1 MGIYRYKHSLSC
13 VLKMCILCVPQSKDF
28 YLNFK
33 NKYPTGYDP
42 CVLFFLNFI
51 YPLFAI
57 LKPPCPSPNHP
68 SSSFLLPEPSF
79 LLFPLSES
87 FSSWLALPFH
97 EGLSSNV
104 ASPEKFLDIKEPF
117 RCQSLPITCFLH
129 NTYLKLLIYLYA
141 CLLYA
146 PLSSKG

>member
-1 MGIYRYKHSLSC
+1 
-13 VLKMCILCVPQSKDF
+13 MC
-28 YLNFK
+28 
-33 NKYPTGYDP
+33 T
-42 CVLFFLNFI
+42 FFLKLHLSLVRYTEATMPFSKPSVKFI
-51 YPLFAI
+51 SASRAFI
-57 LKPPCPSPNHP
+57 FVVS
-68 SSSFLLPEPSF
+68 
-79 LLFPLSES
+79 SES